1 MNKFN
6 LNLCPLLEGS
16 KRLQI
21 GVVPHG
27 ALPINKGEVLY
38 ECEKKFFTISL
49 YPKLPNHSYCKET
62 MGRTITSPRRDYK
75 L

>member
-49 YPKLPNHSYCKET
+49 YPKLPNHS
-62 MGRTITSPRRDYK
+62 
-75 L
+75 